1 MFHPPSSY
9 SGLHPVM
16 RLTPREW
23 LKSVGRSLA
32 IPVPEAARQLRRLQI
47 VERDIVLPI
56 KAAVLL
62 ILFYAFRKSHWFGVM
77 FSTLDLVVD
86 YAGYS
91 LAIYTGVNCA
101 GALILCFMSRLPLKI
116 VQWAVFG
123 VSLVDAVFLSA
134 LALVT
139 GGYDSAMYWLFA
151 GLILRNAASLPPTLT
166 QVVLNCCVVLCYVGA
181 GGMDAVVS
189 EDVARGLSQVTR
201 EELNIGW
208 SDRPTEQILL
218 RMFVLVLM
226 AVSSYGAQV
235 LMEKQRLAQ
244 EEARDFFIREAQL
257 RSAGRLAAE
266 IAHQIKNPLA
276 IINNTIYSL
285 RRLCGSKPEVAR
297 QIEII
302 QEEVYRSDQILTQIM
317 GYAQLAEGRVEKLN
331 VADELDRAIAEVFP
345 EGGGFTTVLHRDY
358 DSLLPAVVMHRLHLS
373 QIMVNLLLNAREA
386 TGGRGNVWVR
396 AISTPDNSVE
406 IVVRDDGPGIPPDK
420 LARVFEAY
428 YTTKEKGTG
437 LGLAI
442 VKHNVDLY
450 GGTIRVEST
459 LGNGAAFTLLFPA
472 VTPVKTHNSV

>member
-1 MFHPPSSY
+1 
-9 SGLHPVM
+9 
-16 RLTPREW
+16 
-23 LKSVGRSLA
+23 
-32 IPVPEAARQLRRLQI
+32 
-47 VERDIVLPI
+47 
-56 KAAVLL
+56 
-62 ILFYAFRKSHWFGVM
+62 
-77 FSTLDLVVD
+77 
-86 YAGYS
+86 
-91 LAIYTGVNCA
+91 
-101 GALILCFMSRLPLKI
+101 
-116 VQWAVFG
+116 
-123 VSLVDAVFLSA
+123 
-134 LALVT
+134 
-139 GGYDSAMYWLFA
+139 
-151 GLILRNAASLPPTLT
+151 
-166 QVVLNCCVVLCYVGA
+166 
-181 GGMDAVVS
+181 
-189 EDVARGLSQVTR
+189 
-201 EELNIGW
+201 
-208 SDRPTEQILL
+208 
-218 RMFVLVLM
+218 MFVLLLM

-317 GYAQLAEGRVEKLN
+317 GYAQLAEGRVERLE
-331 VADELDRAIAEVFP
+331 VAAELDRAIAEVFP

-358 DSLLPAVVMHRLHLS
+358 DSLLPSVVMHRLHLS

-396 AISTPDNSVE
+396 AVSTPDNSVE
-406 IVVRDDGPGIPPDK
+406 IVLRDDGPGIPPDK

-459 LGNGAAFTLLFPA
+459 LGKGAAFTLLFPA
-472 VTPVKTHNSV
+472 VTPVQTHNSA